1 MRAQLNKTIKK
12 LFFKNKKI
20 ILILGDIGVYGFRD
34 LLKSKRAVNIGIL
47 EQATISFAS
56 GLSKVGF
63 IPIVHTIATFM
74 VGRAF
79 EQLKLDFGYNQLNGN
94 FISVGASYD
103 YAALGCSHHCPED
116 INLLK
121 NIPNMQI
128 IVPGNSHE
136 FDRIFSECYMKNF
149 PKYFRLSSEENKL
162 QYNVKFGK
170 GMILNQGRD
179 VTVVA
184 VGPVLNVTYDI
195 CKKLNVNLLYFTT
208 IRPFDKEIF
217 KKLKV
222 KTKKI
227 LIIEPFYFGSV
238 VEEILNSSKDLN
250 IKIEN
255 ISIPHKFL
263 TNYGLKKQH
272 DEKLGFSKK
281 KFEIKLKKLMKS
293 KI

>member
-1 MRAQLNKTIKK
+1 MRAQLNKTVKK
-12 LFFKNKKI
+12 LFLKNKKI
-20 ILILGDIGVYGFRD
+20 FLILGDIGVYGFKD

-136 FDRIFSECYMKNF
+136 FDRIFSECYMKNL

-162 QYNVKFGK
+162 QCNVKFGK

-184 VGPVLNVTYDI
+184 VGPVLNITHDI
-195 CKKLNVNLLYFTT
+195 CKKLNVNLVYFTT
-208 IRPFDKEIF
+208 IRPFDKKIF

-227 LIIEPFYFGSV
+227 LIIEPFYSGSV
-238 VEEILNSSKDLN
+238 TEEIIKCYNNS
-250 IKIEN
+250 KIQIES
-255 ISIPHKFL
+255 ISIPYKFL
-263 TNYGLKKQH
+263 TNYGSKKQH
-272 DEKLGFSKK
+272 DEELGFSKK

>member
-1 MRAQLNKTIKK
+1 MRAQLHKTVKK
-12 LFFKNKKI
+12 LFLKNKKI
-20 ILILGDIGVYGFRD
+20 FLILGDIGVYGFKD

-136 FDRIFSECYMKNF
+136 FDRIFSECYMKNL

-162 QYNVKFGK
+162 QCNVKFGK
-170 GMILNQGRD
+170 GIILNQGRE

-184 VGPVLNVTYDI
+184 VGPVLNITHDI
-195 CKKLNVNLLYFTT
+195 CKKLNVNLVYFTT
-208 IRPFDKEIF
+208 IRPFDKKIF
-217 KKLKV
+217 KRLKV

-238 VEEILNSSKDLN
+238 AEEVLNSNKDSK

-255 ISIPHKFL
+255 ISIPYKFL
-263 TNYGLKKQH
+263 TNYGSKKQH
-272 DEKLGFSKK
+272 DEELGFSKK

>member
-1 MRAQLNKTIKK
+1 MRAQLNKTVKK
-12 LFFKNKKI
+12 LFLKNKKI
-20 ILILGDIGVYGFRD
+20 FLILGDIGVYGFKD

-136 FDRIFSECYMKNF
+136 FDRIFSECYMKNL

-162 QYNVKFGK
+162 QCNVKFGK

-184 VGPVLNVTYDI
+184 VGPVLNITHDI
-195 CKKLNVNLLYFTT
+195 CKKLNVNLVYFTT
-208 IRPFDKEIF
+208 IRPFDKKIF

-238 VEEILNSSKDLN
+238 VEEVLNSNKDSK

-255 ISIPHKFL
+255 ISIPYKFL
-263 TNYGLKKQH
+263 TNYGVKKEH
-272 DEKLGFSKK
+272 DEKLGFTKNN
-281 KFEIKLKKLMKS
+281 FEIKLKKLIKN